1 MKHYFKIAIHVLF
14 FTHNP
19 TAESFP
25 QGKFELLKA
34 EDEEEAKNV
43 LGFFFFPLQFTN
55 RLLKPKEARYM
66 GLWDELYCPQIHT
79 LKF

>member
-1 MKHYFKIAIHVLF
+1 M
-14 FTHNP
+14 
-19 TAESFP
+19 AESFP
-25 QGKFELLKA
+25 HGKLELFKA
-34 EDEEEAKNV
+34 EDEEAATNV
-43 LGFFFFPLQFTN
+43 LGCLFLFPLQFTS

>member
-1 MKHYFKIAIHVLF
+1 MLF

-25 QGKFELLKA
+25 QGKLELFKA

-43 LGFFFFPLQFTN
+43 LGFFFFFF
-55 RLLKPKEARYM
+55 
-66 GLWDELYCPQIHT
+66 LYNSQIG
-79 LKF
+79 F